1 MNKCFI
7 NWKETNSPALFA
19 NKLCWKSIFSAMDDI
34 RVNRKITAEE
44 KFNVSSRVFLFLI
57 PVTNKY
63 FWWATVENNCKTKQ
77 IEAKYQHKA
86 RSCLLPAVYAGE
98 EDCLSFICRTHL
110 SGVVNHPLFVTAR
123 APSVNLDTTG
133 QNASQFTAEY
143 IKHQH
148 WPVSSHHSSLHF
160 RVFLLPQCC
169 WWLLHRVEDHT
180 GVDLL
185 PTELWG
191 RNKYIRGLLVS
202 LFTCITRKNNF

>member
-1 MNKCFI
+1 MFI
-7 NWKETNSPALFA
+7 QHVKHEQVFYKLKRDSPALFT

-57 PVTNKY
+57 PVTNK
-63 FWWATVENNCKTKQ
+63 WWATVQNNCKTKQ
-77 IEAKYQHKA
+77 IQAKYQHKV

-133 QNASQFTAEY
+133 QNASQFTAVDNPN
-143 IKHQH
+143 I
-148 WPVSSHHSSLHF
+148 SNISTG
-160 RVFLLPQCC
+160 RFLLTTAPFTSESSSSPSAADDCF
-169 WWLLHRVEDHT
+169 T
-180 GVDLL
+180 GLKTTL
-185 PTELWG
+185 EWISCPLNSGGEIST
-191 RNKYIRGLLVS
+191 
-202 LFTCITRKNNF
+202 